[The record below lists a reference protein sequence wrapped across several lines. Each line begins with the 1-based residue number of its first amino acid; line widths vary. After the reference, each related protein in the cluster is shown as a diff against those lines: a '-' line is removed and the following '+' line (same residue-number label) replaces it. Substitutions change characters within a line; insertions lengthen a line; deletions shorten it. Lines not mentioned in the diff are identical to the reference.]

1 MFWDI
6 DKYHVG
12 LEFHNWQMGHTSPT
26 TYSVTKDDR
35 LLKSIHSLSE
45 VDTTP
50 AYKVELSREYS
61 NLDEASAASEAIYA
75 DTSIVRSYAADK
87 YSDQASD
94 TERSLA
100 AYLHAENPESS
111 KKGQV
116 DAFWSGF
123 QSDATYQKFAAQGG
137 TKNENDVE
145 ELLAAAESYRWQKSY
160 AEKGVYAEDMFAFA
174 DKLKENTG
182 VSVITRGTGTSM
194 QFTMND
200 KIAITDN
207 FTFQIMAKHQDH
219 MDLWEKAVSG
229 GFKSF
234 NEMSEAV
241 HAVGDESLNA
251 DWDASISSGPDY
263 HSEPTTDFAHIREA
277 EGTIMKYA
285 KATTKRDTLY
295 DSQIEGTT
303 AKDFWNE
310 FRFNTGLSNEF
321 SSKRDIHDM
330 VNNYFGGFASTLD
343 DILLGQSGET
353 RYTTVKTEDKLK
365 GSEARIAALR
375 DKIKDVRK
383 KMSVLQGVA
392 AMTET
397 QTRQLD
403 GYKKQMASYEQQI
416 ATIQTE
422 ELREKLKDR

>member
-1 MFWDI
+1 MFWEI
-6 DKYHVG
+6 EKYPVG
-12 LEFHNWQMGHTSPT
+12 VEFHNWQLGHTKTT
-26 TYSVTKDDR
+26 TYSAMKNDS

-45 VDTTP
+45 VGATP
-50 AYKVELSREYS
+50 AYKVELSREY
-61 NLDEASAASEAIYA
+61 NNMDEALAASEAIYSN
-75 DTSIVRSYAADK
+75 TSIVRSYTADT
-87 YSDQASD
+87 YSDHVVD
-94 TERSLA
+94 TQRALA
-100 AYLHAENPESS
+100 AYLHADDPESA

-145 ELLAAAESYRWQKSY
+145 ELMAAAESYRWQKAY

-182 VSVITRGTGTSM
+182 VTVITRGVGTSM
-194 QFTMND
+194 RFTTND
-200 KIAITDN
+200 KITMTDN

-229 GFKSF
+229 GFNNFK
-234 NEMSEAV
+234 EMSEAV
-241 HAVGDESLNA
+241 HAVGDASLNA
-251 DWDASISSGPDY
+251 DWDANISSGPDY
-263 HSEPTTDFAHIREA
+263 QREPSTDFAHFREA
-277 EGTIMKYA
+277 EGTIMRYA
-285 KATTKRDTLY
+285 AATTKRDTLY
-295 DSQIEGTT
+295 DSQTEGTT

-310 FRFNTGLSNEF
+310 FRFNTGLKDEF

-330 VNNYFGGFASTLD
+330 VNNAFGSYDSTLYD
-343 DILLGQSGET
+343 VLWGQSGEPRST
-353 RYTTVKTEDKLK
+353 KVETEDKLK

-383 KMSVLQGVA
+383 NMAALQGLA
-392 AMTET
+392 AMTEL

-416 ATIQTE
+416 AAIQTQELE
-422 ELREKLKDR
+422 EKNKNR